1 MKRLEG
7 KNATVT
13 GGSGGTFAL
22 ALALAV
28 AAFSVPVQAKAE
40 TRDAPQYSGSIAFSP
55 EGILFVGDN
64 VGSAVFAY
72 KTDPS
77 KANPRDKEVKP
88 FEIDQINSAIA
99 RAIKVQVSALQ
110 VNDMAVHPITHQVYI
125 SVSILNGGKVTPAVV
140 EVSATGKITAVD
152 LNAKDRTE
160 YKIKDAPTP
169 DQHFIQRAWLVP
181 DAEKYAEKA
190 ETPMRSM
197 TIVDM
202 KFHNRELYIA
212 GISNE
217 EFASTLRKV
226 PYPFTG
232 EASTS
237 HIEIYHTSHA
247 QYETRAPIRAMTFA
261 DVDGKDTLVAA
272 YTCSPVVL
280 IPVDELK
287 DGAKVE
293 GRVVGDM
300 GNGQPISM
308 VSMNYSGIP
317 TIFVTNGGHSP
328 RYLPVSDLQNAKVY
342 TPGNSPHHMQLDTSP
357 PYPLG
362 AVGKAVL
369 FWGASMRADL
379 LNEKFLISL
388 TRDTQSGNLNLEAL
402 PIFPLPMKL
411 DQIWSEYDFKGVK
424 QPGG

>member
-7 KNATVT
+7 TIAVIT
-13 GGSGGTFAL
+13 GGSSGIFAL
-22 ALALAV
+22 ALAA
-28 AAFSVPVQAKAE
+28 AAFAAPVQVNAA
-40 TRDAPQYSGSIAFSP
+40 TSDAPQYSGSITFSP
-55 EGILFVGDN
+55 EGVLFVGDN
-64 VGSAVFAY
+64 IGSAVFAY
-72 KTDPS
+72 QTDPS
-77 KANPRDKEVKP
+77 KADPRDKEVKP
-88 FEIDQINSAIA
+88 FEIDRIDVAIA
-99 RAIKVQVSALQ
+99 RAIKVKADELQ
-110 VNDMAVHPITHQVYI
+110 VNDMAVHPITHEVYI
-125 SVSILNGGKVTPAVV
+125 STSISNDGKVTPAVV
-140 EVSATGKITAVD
+140 KVSASGKITTVD
-152 LNAKDRTE
+152 LNATGRTE

-181 DAEKYAEKA
+181 DAEKYRKKA

-202 KFHNRELYIA
+202 KFHKGELYIA

-232 EASTS
+232 EVSTT
-237 HIEIYHTSHA
+237 HITIYHTSHA

-261 DVDGKDTLVAA
+261 DVDGKDTLVAG

-287 DGAKVE
+287 DGEKVE

-300 GNGQPISM
+300 GNGQPVSM
-308 VSMNYSGIP
+308 VSMNWNGAP
-317 TIFVTNGGHSP
+317 AIFVTNGGHSP
-328 RYLPVSDLQNAKVY
+328 RYLPVSDLQKAKVY
-342 TPGNSPHHMQLDTSP
+342 TAENSPHHMQLDTSP

-362 AVGKAVL
+362 AVGKAVI
-369 FWGASMRADL
+369 FWGASLRADL

-402 PIFPLPMKL
+402 PIFPIPIKL
-411 DQIWSEYDFKGVK
+411 DQIWSEYDFKGVA

>member
-7 KNATVT
+7 KSAAVT
-13 GGSGGTFAL
+13 GGSGGKFAL
-22 ALALAV
+22 ALALT
-28 AAFSVPVQAKAE
+28 AAALSAPVP
-40 TRDAPQYSGSIAFSP
+40 TRAQGLDTLQYSGSIAFSP
-55 EGILFVGDN
+55 EGVLFVGDN

-88 FEIDQINSAIA
+88 FEIDQIDSAIA
-99 RAIKVQVSALQ
+99 RTINVNVSELQ
-110 VNDMAVHPITHQVYI
+110 MNDMAVHPITHEVYI
-125 SVSILNGGKVTPAVV
+125 SISILNDGKVTPAVV

-160 YKIKDAPTP
+160 YKINDAPTP

-181 DAEKYAEKA
+181 DADKYAKKA

-202 KFHNRELYIA
+202 KFHNGALYIA

-217 EFASTLRKV
+217 EFASTLRKA

-232 EASTS
+232 SASTTYVK
-237 HIEIYHTSHA
+237 IYHTSHA

-261 DVDGKDTLVAA
+261 EVDGKDTLVAS

-280 IPVDELK
+280 IPVDELR

-308 VSMNYSGIP
+308 VNVDYNGIP
-317 TIFVTNGGHSP
+317 AIFVTNGGHSP
-328 RYLPVSDLQNAKVY
+328 RYLPISDLQNAKVY
-342 TPGNSPHHMQLDTSP
+342 NAENSPHHMQIDTSP

-369 FWGASMRADL
+369 FWGASLRADL
-379 LNEKFLISL
+379 LNEKYLVSL

-411 DQIWSEYDFKGVK
+411 DQIWSEYDFKGVA